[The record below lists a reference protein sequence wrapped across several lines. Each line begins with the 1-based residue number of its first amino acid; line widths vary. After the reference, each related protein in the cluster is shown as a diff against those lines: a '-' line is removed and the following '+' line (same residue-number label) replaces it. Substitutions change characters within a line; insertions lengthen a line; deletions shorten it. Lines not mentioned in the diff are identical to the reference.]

1 MNGKT
6 FGIGIGL
13 FLILM
18 SQLFVIYHE
27 GQIASALDIVLKN
40 QKILNE
46 GVTQLNYQY
55 LIAEDKATLDS
66 LKRVSIGKLTPIEK
80 KEYIAK
86 LDTVIS
92 HCIVRKSHLDSI
104 RLRCSK
110 CQW

>member
-1 MNGKT
+1 MNGKP
-6 FGIGIGL
+6 FGVGVGL
-13 FLILM
+13 LLILM

-27 GQIASALDIVLKN
+27 GQIASMLDIVLRN

-55 LIAEDKATLDS
+55 LITEDKAILDS
-66 LKRVSIGKLTPIEK
+66 LKRVRVDTLTPAEK

-92 HCIVRKSHLDSI
+92 HALNRKSRLDSMG
-104 RLRCSK
+104 RGL
-110 CQW
+110 